1 MTSRRGTARNT
12 FGLSPR
18 ELEVLSYL
26 PLGYT
31 NKQIALVLGTS
42 PGTVRNQL
50 GSIYLKMDVA
60 CRAEAVGVL
69 LRMPEDPQSSGCDPS
84 ESDCRERHVT
94 PGT

>member
-1 MTSRRGTARNT
+1 MTKRREPAPDS

-31 NKQIALVLGTS
+31 NKQIALALGTS
-42 PGTVRNQL
+42 AGTVRNQL
-50 GSIYLKMDVA
+50 SNAYLKLGVA

-69 LRMPEDPQSSGCDPS
+69 LRMPHEVLSRDGTPFDRVED
-84 ESDCRERHVT
+84 RLMTR
-94 PGT
+94 GT